1 MGISVPSIN
10 LKKWS
15 FLNLASNTEVA
26 VTINLDKYLWLTS
39 QDLTEMDELVFAY
52 SIHSF
57 INIEAALYLVLNRS
71 TTLWTSGFVENAESK
86 GTEFI
91 DVSTRNGAYLLG
103 LRLVVHDLGGM
114 PNDIN
119 MDKLQLWGKLAD

>member
-1 MGISVPSIN
+1 M
-10 LKKWS
+10 
-15 FLNLASNTEVA
+15 
-26 VTINLDKYLWLTS
+26 
-39 QDLTEMDELVFAY
+39 
-52 SIHSF
+52 
-57 INIEAALYLVLNRS
+57 
-71 TTLWTSGFVENAESK
+71 ENAESK